1 MSDNGTEFNT
11 PVGRVVWGHPLEPR
25 EKMKDGAKVLKDGMP
40 VKQWSFGVAFIK
52 PEFEAQMWPHLAS
65 ETAKM
70 YSNGVPPNFSYKYK
84 DGDDSRP
91 TWNNGK
97 QGKPLSER
105 PGHAG
110 HYILTITTELQAPS
124 VVRFDNGVYKEVLS
138 NQIKCG
144 DYVAMTLIAKVHG
157 GETPGLYINP
167 GVVVHAFEGDAIAG
181 GGFDIDPT
189 QSFGAAP
196 QFAMPA
202 GARPLGAPAPVGGM
216 PGAAPGGMPAYA
228 PPATQPQY
236 TPPLAQPGQMPGA
249 APMAAPAQQPT
260 FVPPQAAAPA
270 PSGMMPGGMP
280 GQMPPPAHDFVQ
292 NAGMPTAMP
301 GQMPGVAPGMMPG
314 AMPPGAMPGPR

>member
-11 PVGRVVWGHPLEPR
+11 PVGRIVWGHPLNPR
-25 EKMKDGAKVLKDGMP
+25 EKMKDGAKVLKDGVP
-40 VKQWSFGVAFIK
+40 VKQWSFGVAFTK
-52 PEFEAQMWPHLAS
+52 PEFEAQIWPHLAS

-110 HYILTITTELQAPS
+110 HYILTVTTELQAPS
-124 VVRFDNGVYKEVLS
+124 VVRFDNGVYKEVLP

-144 DYVAMTLIAKVHG
+144 DYVAMTIIAKVHS

-167 GVVVHAFEGDAIAG
+167 GVVVHAFEGDAIDG

-202 GARPLGAPAPVGGM
+202 GARPLGAPAPVGM
-216 PGAAPGGMPAYA
+216 PGAAPGGMPTYA
-228 PPATQPQY
+228 PPVAQPQY
-236 TPPLAQPGQMPGA
+236 TPSGNAMPGQMPGA
-249 APMAAPAQQPT
+249 APMGAPVQQPT
-260 FVPPQAAAPA
+260 FAPPQAAAPVQ
-270 PSGMMPGGMP
+270 PGMMPAGMP

-292 NAGMPTAMP
+292 NAG
-301 GQMPGVAPGMMPG
+301 QMPG
-314 AMPPGAMPGPR
+314 AMPLGAMPGPR

>member
-11 PVGRVVWGHPLEPR
+11 PVGRIVWGHPLEPR
-25 EKMKDGAKVLKDGMP
+25 QKMKDGQKVLKDGQP
-40 VKQWSFGVAFIK
+40 VNQWSFGVAFTK
-52 PEFEAQMWPHLAS
+52 PEFEAQIWPYLAA

-70 YSNGVPPNFSYKYK
+70 FANGLPPKYSYKYK
-84 DGDDSRP
+84 DGDDPNP

-97 QGKPLSER
+97 QGKPLNQR

-110 HYILTITTELQAPS
+110 HYILTVTTELQAPN
-124 VVRFDNGVYKEVLS
+124 VVRFDNGVYREVAA

-144 DYVAMTLIAKVHG
+144 DYVAMTIIAKVHG
-157 GETPGLYINP
+157 GESPGLYINP

-202 GARPLGAPAPVGGM
+202 GARPLGAPAPVGQPQM
-216 PGAAPGGMPAYA
+216 PGAPAGMTTMAA
-228 PPATQPQY
+228 PATQPVYGQQ
-236 TPPLAQPGQMPGA
+236 PGMVPAAPLAQPGQMPGA
-249 APMAAPAQQPT
+249 APAAGGAMPGYTAAP
-260 FVPPQAAAPA
+260 PPVSPSPAAMPGAPA
-270 PSGMMPGGMP
+270 P

-292 NAGMPTAMP
+292 QAGMP
-301 GQMPGVAPGMMPG
+301 GSVMPG
-314 AMPPGAMPGPR
+314 APGAMPGMPGPR